1 MYLFVALFEDL
12 FYSFV
17 LNHYSHSL
25 ILCKLMGFKNSLLG
39 YDTALLSTIITTV
52 WAIYYTCFQA
62 SHCPM
67 SGHFNFWKWEHW
79 YL

>member
-12 FYSFV
+12 FHSFV

-25 ILCKLMGFKNSLLG
+25 ILCKLMGFKNSVLG
-39 YDTALLSTIITTV
+39 YDTALLNSVITTV
-52 WAIYYTCFQA
+52 RAIRYTCFQE

-67 SGHFNFWKWEHW
+67 FEHFN
-79 YL
+79 L